1 MQIIDTGIKSNE
13 EQVTYF
19 KENEK
24 QRIKDVLTVHKV
36 KKIEC
41 DEDFAKD
48 LEDFFNAERKN
59 IHNAII
65 AHRIEG
71 QGFDQELDDIRKDI
85 KTTEEFIYKL
95 KKGKEIIAKQ
105 IVSYLNRA

>member
-1 MQIIDTGIKSNE
+1 MS
-13 EQVTYF
+13 
-19 KENEK
+19 
-24 QRIKDVLTVHKV
+24 TVHKV

-71 QGFDQELDDIRKDI
+71 
-85 KTTEEFIYKL
+85 
-95 KKGKEIIAKQ
+95 
-105 IVSYLNRA
+105 